1 MKDFEKKLDKAL
13 DNPPVD
19 PDTGAILEA
28 EVVSGSYED
37 ALKKQL
43 IPIKL
48 YEMYVKF
55 VGKLNAL
62 PHAEMQIK
70 ELTDPRTGQLFPF
83 RSWPTKSSREASSA
97 HWSAYNQQLQKPDA
111 PEIKVSPCQN
121 PEGFIQQALR
131 DCLHTSQRIAK
142 WDPATAARKCGKQV
156 DMLRK
161 AVYDYCNGE
170 GGEEFLQSLLQQMAE
185 PEPTETPTDTYKAF
199 DKAIEQAPEEKPE

>member
-1 MKDFEKKLDKAL
+1 MKEFEKKLDKAL

-43 IPIKL
+43 IPEKL

-62 PHAEMQIK
+62 PHTELKVK
-70 ELTDPRTGQLFPF
+70 ELVDPRTGNLFPF
-83 RSWPTKSSREASSA
+83 RSWPTKQSREVSSA
-97 HWSAYNQQLQKPDA
+97 NWSAYNMQLQKPEAA
-111 PEIKVSPCQN
+111 PELKVSPCQN
-121 PEGFIQQALR
+121 PEAFIQQAMR
-131 DCLHTSQRIAK
+131 DCIHTSQRVAK
-142 WDPATAARKCGKQV
+142 WDTATAARKCGKQV

-170 GGEEFLQSLLQQMAE
+170 GGEEFLQGLLQQMGE

-199 DKAIEQAPEEKPE
+199 DKAIEQAPEPE